1 MICKKNRRVQM
12 YADVVIEIP
21 FHDVDSMEV
30 VWHGHYLKY
39 FEIARCKLLDQFDYN
54 YNQMRS
60 SGYAWPVIESYVRY
74 AHGIIFGQQI
84 RVRAIL
90 KEWENRLKIE
100 YQIFDIESGKRLTK
114 GFTSQVAVEI
124 ETREMCFQSPQVLFD
139 RLSAWSKFEMKEG
152 Y

>member
-1 MICKKNRRVQM
+1 M
-12 YADVVIEIP
+12 YADVIIDIP
-21 FHDVDSMEV
+21 FHDVDTMNV

-54 YNQMRS
+54 YNQMKD

-74 AHGIIFGQQI
+74 AQGIIFGQHI
-84 RVRAIL
+84 RIRATL

-100 YQIFDIESGKRLTK
+100 YQIFDAESGKRLTK

-124 ETREMCFQSPQVLFD
+124 ETREMCFQSPQIFLD
-139 RLSAWSKFEMKEG
+139 RLYAWSEFKTK
-152 Y
+152 

>member
-1 MICKKNRRVQM
+1 M
-12 YADVVIEIP
+12 YADVIIDIP
-21 FHDVDSMEV
+21 FHDVDTMNV

-54 YNQMRS
+54 YNQMKD

-74 AHGIIFGQQI
+74 AQGIIFGQRI

-100 YQIFDIESGKRLTK
+100 YQIFDAESGQRLTK

-124 ETREMCFQSPQVLFD
+124 ATREMCFQSPKVLLD
-139 RLSAWSKFEMKEG
+139 RLHAWSEFKIK
-152 Y
+152 